1 MAAKTLLS
9 ENLYSVESENDFL
22 LTVDGEAL
30 AMIKG
35 KSQAEKAVIV
45 IVEQRERELKNASTR
60 VAREKIDNGFAILT
74 QSLGYVMNGSPVQ
87 KHIIKFI
94 PLPSLSFEEEKVEE
108 EPKIVQEIPV
118 PPPAPEPAVV
128 RDVVPP
134 VEPFIVKE
142 LPKTP
147 ETYTKLVPYNS
158 SEYESYSS
166 AY

>member
-35 KSQAEKAVIV
+35 KAQAEKAVIV
-45 IVEQRERELKNASTR
+45 IVEQREKELKNASTR
-60 VAREKIDNGFAILT
+60 VAREKIENGFAILT

-87 KHIIKFI
+87 KHIIKYI
-94 PLPSLSFEEEKVEE
+94 SLPSLSFEEEKVEE
-108 EPKIVQEIPV
+108 EPKVIAEVTPSVEIPE
-118 PPPAPEPAVV
+118 PPPVPDPA
-128 RDVVPP
+128 
-134 VEPFIVKE
+134 IVKE

>member
-9 ENLYSVESENDFL
+9 ENLYSVDSDDDFL

-35 KSQAEKAVIV
+35 KAQAEKAVIV
-45 IVEQRERELKNASTR
+45 IVEQREKELKNTSTR
-60 VAREKIDNGFAILT
+60 VAREKIEGGFAILT

-87 KHIIKFI
+87 KHVIKYI
-94 PLPSLSFEEEKVEE
+94 SLPSLSFEEQQAEE
-108 EPKIVQEIPV
+108 TPQVNEIPV

-128 RDVVPP
+128 KV
-134 VEPFIVKE
+134 VKE
-142 LPKTP
+142 EVQPVIAKEP

-158 SEYESYSS
+158 SEYDSYSS